1 MVQSYFVPDQ
11 MGGHWEVYIGSE
23 LFAVVP
29 DSELSETLNEARE
42 KLYCE
47 L

>member
-11 MGGHWEVYIGSE
+11 MGGHWEVYIESE

-29 DSELSETLNEARE
+29 DSELSETLKEARE